1 MVENDPGDENHAP
14 LADNLT
20 RLKEFRDRY
29 VTHLAEDASG
39 SLVYFA
45 PSLINLR
52 LVQEKWPEVS
62 FAATREHV
70 FLAA

>member
-1 MVENDPGDENHAP
+1 
-14 LADNLT
+14 
-20 RLKEFRDRY
+20 
-29 VTHLAEDASG
+29 
-39 SLVYFA
+39 VYFA

-70 FLAA
+70 PLMAA